1 MNSSKRLSD
10 WLENEN
16 HITTV
21 WSLSYAQVL
30 YHYRVQNRKTN
41 ITHIMDFV
49 NLFYIAIVG
58 NLNFLPHK
66 KTIYMQVDYPQ
77 LINQE

>member
-1 MNSSKRLSD
+1 
-10 WLENEN
+10 
-16 HITTV
+16 
-21 WSLSYAQVL
+21 
-30 YHYRVQNRKTN
+30 
-41 ITHIMDFV
+41 MDFV